1 MKQRNCR
8 FQMLRRFFSGLTESV
23 FLGRLGVADPPL
35 VDYLS
40 ELLVRFIRNDAIF
53 GIRDPTG
60 KRLVQV
66 ADMLAEA
73 NARQG
78 EARRTIHRQIGDC
91 ALFWTGV
98 YPEMIARLPRSGQK
112 DGLLDYRTHGKRAY
126 YIAST
131 IPAEQAAAPAEV
143 LERLSHDFELCAF
156 GLSEIRREW
165 EHRDGGDS
173 LALLLIG

>member
-1 MKQRNCR
+1 MTQRNCR

-23 FLGRLGVADPPL
+23 FFGRLGVADPPL
-35 VDYLS
+35 VEYLS
-40 ELLVRFIRNDAIF
+40 ELLVRFVRHDAIF
-53 GIRDPTG
+53 GIRGPSG
-60 KRLVQV
+60 NRLVQV

-73 NARQG
+73 
-78 EARRTIHRQIGDC
+78 EARKGTARRSVHRHIGDF

-98 YPEMIARLPRSGQK
+98 YPEMITRLRRSGHR

-131 IPAEQAAAPAEV
+131 IPAEQPAASADV

-156 GLSEIRREW
+156 GLSEIRRQW
-165 EHRDGGDS
+165 EDRDGGEA
-173 LALLLIG
+173 LAQLLIG